1 LINPRNTELKW
12 VFTSHASIPFGAIAG
27 GKQANGEVV
36 YIGRAKHSNSL
47 VIGKVIPSQQ
57 VLSIPF
63 GCAEHKLSRYEVLCF
78 DIS

>member
-1 LINPRNTELKW
+1 MINPRNTELKW
-12 VFTSHASIPFGAIAG
+12 VFTSHASIPFGG

>member
-1 LINPRNTELKW
+1 L
-12 VFTSHASIPFGAIAG
+12 GAIAG

-36 YIGRAKHSNSL
+36 YIGRAKYSNSL

-63 GCAEHKLSRYEVLCF
+63 GGAEHKLSRYEVLCF